1 MAQLKDSYEALLLRR
16 QGSRLYLTLHRPE
29 SKNSINPAMIASLN
43 EVFDA
48 LKTDHSIKAVVM
60 RGSGGV
66 FCAGVDLKNMANMDA
81 PKPATGKDPLA
92 TWNRGFGYLLEK
104 ITNTPQV
111 VVAAIEGHALAG
123 GFGLACCSDVAICTE
138 DASFAMTETALG
150 ILPAQIA
157 PFVAMRIGVPQTRHL
172 TLTAAR
178 FKGAEAVR
186 LGIGHYLV
194 KDSAALDAKLEEVL
208 KQIDKCAPKANAATK
223 EIVLAVTR
231 MPLHEVLDFASDKFA
246 EARRGD
252 EAPEGLKAFAEKR
265 PPRWQLG

>member
-1 MAQLKDSYEALLLRR
+1 MAQLKDSYEALLVRR

-66 FCAGVDLKNMANMDA
+66 FCAGADLKNMANMDA

-92 TWNRGFGYLLEK
+92 TWNRGFGYLLVK

-123 GFGLACCSDVAICTE
+123 GFGLACCSDVAI
-138 DASFAMTETALG
+138 
-150 ILPAQIA
+150 
-157 PFVAMRIGVPQTRHL
+157 
-172 TLTAAR
+172 
-178 FKGAEAVR
+178 
-186 LGIGHYLV
+186 
-194 KDSAALDAKLEEVL
+194 
-208 KQIDKCAPKANAATK
+208 
-223 EIVLAVTR
+223 
-231 MPLHEVLDFASDKFA
+231 
-246 EARRGD
+246 
-252 EAPEGLKAFAEKR
+252 
-265 PPRWQLG
+265 